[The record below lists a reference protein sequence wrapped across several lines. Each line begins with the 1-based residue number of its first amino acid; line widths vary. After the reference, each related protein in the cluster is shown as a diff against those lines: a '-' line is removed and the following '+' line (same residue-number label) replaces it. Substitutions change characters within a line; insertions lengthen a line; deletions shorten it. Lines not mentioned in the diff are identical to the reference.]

1 MTIFHSINASGIW
14 EQHITADGKVNYLMF
29 HMKHWTTTSKGKGD
43 VTNAFETKVLTNNF
57 MLWFVTNFFVT
68 AKCPYLWQNI
78 KHDRKSKLKI
88 TILLR
93 YWSKFTGQLNLWITA
108 FISTAA
114 ITLLNTY
121 TNQTYS
127 MFGSLSLCS
136 RWFSNFLLIH
146 EITRPNKSDS

>member
-1 MTIFHSINASGIW
+1 VKQANKQTKNHWSVFLVSYVYNLGHTSLSFLGSLKFDECLFLIINLFWEPVIKWPSFSINANGIW

-29 HMKHWTTTSKGKGD
+29 HMKHLTTTSKGKGD

-93 YWSKFTGQLNLWITA
+93 YWSKFTG
-108 FISTAA
+108 
-114 ITLLNTY
+114 
-121 TNQTYS
+121 
-127 MFGSLSLCS
+127 
-136 RWFSNFLLIH
+136 
-146 EITRPNKSDS
+146 